1 MNTVYHNNK
10 WWVGCNN
17 GEEDGRLYN
26 EVWLDFDWSA
36 DPELTVTP
44 GELDNCGTLT
54 ISESDEYP
62 QCNGDLTQSYWPVQ
76 QSWSSSTP
84 PEISRS
90 LPLPLGPW

>member
-1 MNTVYHNNK
+1 M
-10 WWVGCNN
+10 GCNN

-54 ISESDEYP
+54 ISESEDYP
-62 QCNGDLTQSYWPVQ
+62 ECNGDLSQSYWPIQ
-76 QSWSSSTP
+76 QRSP
-84 PEISRS
+84 GLQALHKRS
-90 LPLPLGPW
+90 LPLVPWW